1 MHMSTSS
8 RPDRS
13 QMKRTRT
20 TMNINREKLR
30 KARRVL
36 GTKTDTEAVDR
47 ALDIVLSNA
56 EINATID
63 AVFGKLPEFKV
74 T

>member
-1 MHMSTSS
+1 
-8 RPDRS
+8 
-13 QMKRTRT
+13 
-20 TMNINREKLR
+20 MNIDREKLR

-36 GTKTDTEAVDR
+36 GTKTDTEAVDK

-56 EINATID
+56 EINSTID
-63 AVFGKLPEFKV
+63 ALFGQLPDFKI